1 LATRAGA
8 RWKVLQSERWVAL
21 RWAELMGM
29 RGIRSAGVI
38 DPGDFLFASREV
50 DLKDGLPVIS
60 GGQFFFG

>member
-1 LATRAGA
+1 M
-8 RWKVLQSERWVAL
+8 AL

-60 GGQFFFG
+60 GGPFFFG